1 MYFKISEVAKDIKR
15 IYKVPNY
22 KQTFEKRKRKTRHT
36 LCCNLRTFELVKLQP
51 GKQNH
56 NG

>member
-1 MYFKISEVAKDIKR
+1 MYLKVPEVEKYIKR
-15 IYKVPNY
+15 VYKVPNY
-22 KQTFEKRKRKTRHT
+22 KQTFEKRKTRHT
-36 LCCNLRTFELVKLQP
+36 LCRNLRTFELVKFQP